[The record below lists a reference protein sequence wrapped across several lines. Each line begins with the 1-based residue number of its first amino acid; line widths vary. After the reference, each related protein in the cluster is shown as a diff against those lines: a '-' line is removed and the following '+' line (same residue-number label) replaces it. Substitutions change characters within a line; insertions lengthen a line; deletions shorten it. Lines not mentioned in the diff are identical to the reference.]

1 MAAPGPPSVPHRVN
15 SPKQLGH
22 PMDKVQHFEI
32 PADDMARAKKF
43 YSSVFGWKLQDVPG
57 MEYVMADSVETDQ
70 NRQPIGGTN
79 GGIIKRNQDYANTT
93 SMTITVADAD
103 RTIQEVIKAGGKL
116 VGEKQKFGNI
126 GYVVYVKDTEG
137 NVVGIWQSLRVVA

>member
-1 MAAPGPPSVPHRVN
+1 
-15 SPKQLGH
+15 
-22 PMDKVQHFEI
+22 
-32 PADDMARAKKF
+32 MARAKKF